1 MARTE
6 GVVWVQLATRIPRA
20 LHRKLKLHCVDAET
34 SVMDFVASA
43 IAEKLAGSTTT
54 PPKGTKPYERTPR

>member
-43 IAEKLAGSTTT
+43 IEEKLAGSSTA
-54 PPKGTKPYERTPR
+54 PPKGTKPHERAPR